1 MNRKKENRMNLQF
14 LWMMVVFGGLLFFM
28 QRQQRKQQ
36 AKRQE
41 QMAGLAKGTEIVT
54 IGGLYGVIDEIDREA
69 NKMVLDVDGV
79 YLTFELTALKA
90 VVTAPAAAEVATQ
103 ETLVETVAEGVQ
115 EELVE
120 TSDK

>member
-1 MNRKKENRMNLQF
+1 MSRKKEYAMNLQF
-14 LWMMVVFGGLLFFM
+14 LWMMLVFAGLLFFM

-41 QMAGLAKGTEIVT
+41 QMASLAKGTEIVT

-90 VVTAPAAAEVATQ
+90 VVNAPVVEETAVEV
-103 ETLVETVAEGVQ
+103 VE
-115 EELVE
+115 EEVVEDPIE

>member
-1 MNRKKENRMNLQF
+1 MNLQF
-14 LWMMVVFGGLLFFM
+14 LWMMLVFGGLLFFM

-41 QMAGLAKGTEIVT
+41 QMASLAKGTEIVT

-90 VVTAPAAAEVATQ
+90 VVNAPAAEVEPAQEALVGPVEEGTQ
-103 ETLVETVAEGVQ
+103 EEP
-115 EELVE
+115 VE

>member
-1 MNRKKENRMNLQF
+1 MNLQF

-28 QRQQRKQQ
+28 QRQQRQQQ

-103 ETLVETVAEGVQ
+103 EALVETVAEGVQ

>member
-1 MNRKKENRMNLQF
+1 MNLQF
-14 LWMMVVFGGLLFFM
+14 LWMMLVFAGLLFFM

-41 QMAGLAKGTEIVT
+41 QMASLAKGTEIVT

-90 VVTAPAAAEVATQ
+90 VVNAPVVEESAVEV
-103 ETLVETVAEGVQ
+103 VE
-115 EELVE
+115 EEVLEDPIE

>member
-1 MNRKKENRMNLQF
+1 MNLQF
-14 LWMMVVFGGLLFFM
+14 VWMLLIFGGMLFFM
-28 QRQQRKQQ
+28 QRQQKKQQ

-41 QMAGLAKGTEIVT
+41 QMASLAKGTEIVT

-90 VVTAPAAAEVATQ
+90 VVNAPKVEETAVEV
-103 ETLVETVAEGVQ
+103 VE
-115 EELVE
+115 EEVLEDPIE

>member
-1 MNRKKENRMNLQF
+1 MNLQF
-14 LWMMVVFGGLLFFM
+14 LWMMLVFAGLLFFM

-41 QMAGLAKGTEIVT
+41 QMASLAKGTEIVT

-90 VVTAPAAAEVATQ
+90 VVNAPVNKPVVEENAVEV
-103 ETLVETVAEGVQ
+103 VE
-115 EELVE
+115 EEVLEDPIE